1 MMTRSRMNRCA
12 AYVIGVACAMIP
24 AAFEARAEEVKL
36 DERVQASF
44 KAAHALEKEVI
55 WGDTPLLAVQHLG
68 RYKPLEAFSRESISA
83 MHGSSHLPELT
94 PLGSMFEWLFNR
106 EAYLDAP
113 LVKVKEA
120 GLRMQLVAHLPV
132 DAPQRIRILTTG
144 MMTPRELA
152 DQSVQLRLREL
163 GPRPEMGPAMGR
175 IRNAET
181 VANFL
186 ERIFNIV
193 PDPSGDAIAP
203 WHTPLETLGSLGPEV
218 WQAAGVSPRD
228 LEERLGRVGVISGM
242 SPAQAMSVMIPW
254 AKLSAAWKKRDATGV
269 NAALR
274 QLETALP
281 ALAPAGVYPSK
292 IQRQAEAIYY
302 QTWKFTFA
310 WVVYLLGAI
319 IGVWALVTP
328 WKTPRYISM
337 GLLLIAILL
346 HLVGIALRW
355 YIIGRIPVANMFEAI
370 VGAAWMGIVAA
381 FVLEWIYKRRVFAF
395 AANVAGFA
403 ALMIAQ
409 HVLPGSG
416 DISTIRA
423 ILDDVMLRIHTT
435 MIIASYALIFIG
447 GVIAVVYLF
456 GYYQHTAPGLSALAG
471 LIVAA
476 AGLVVMVA
484 EQAMFEASL
493 KEVTYS
499 GFVKHGLA
507 GYVAAGATI
516 MLCSLI
522 PVLIS
527 MRVHGFAHVVLAIPI
542 SVAATLMVGNHG
554 FVQGMQYTMIGGGL
568 GWSALAAAG
577 FFLGRNNLVRPA
589 AELAYSGGGAGRPR
603 GGRFEMQPVA
613 KLAGAGG
620 GALAVAGSSA
630 AIELFER
637 PILAGGMPGD
647 ERSNKLPDWLNA
659 FDWCHLIILN
669 LVFVLLFVGTIL
681 GAVWADYSWGRPWG
695 WDPKEV
701 FAMNTWIIYA
711 ILIHVRFV
719 VKQRGL
725 WTAWL
730 SVAGCLMMAF
740 NWCVVNFFIVGL
752 HSYA

>member
-1 MMTRSRMNRCA
+1 MIMNTRGVRWLVGALVVA
-12 AYVIGVACAMIP
+12 ASTVSLAWAGEI
-24 AAFEARAEEVKL
+24 EL
-36 DERVQASF
+36 DERVRSSL
-44 KAAHALEKEVI
+44 KSAHLLESDVV
-55 WGDTPLLAVQHLG
+55 WGDTRLLVVQHMG
-68 RYKPLEAFSRESISA
+68 RYKPLEAFARESMSA
-83 MHGSSHLPELT
+83 MHGSSQLPELT
-94 PLGSMFEWLFNR
+94 PLGSLFEWLFNR

-120 GLRMQLVAHLPV
+120 GLRVQLVAHLPT
-132 DAPQRIRILTTG
+132 DAPPRIRILTTG

-152 DQSVQLRLREL
+152 DQGVQLRLREL

-186 ERIFNIV
+186 ERIFNVV

-203 WHTPLETLGSLGPEV
+203 WHTPLETLASLGPEI
-218 WQAAGVSPRD
+218 WEAAGVSRGD
-228 LEERLGRVGVISGM
+228 LEQRLGRM
-242 SPAQAMSVMIPW
+242 SPIPGMTPEQATSVMIPW
-254 AKLSAAWKKRDATGV
+254 AKLSAAWKKRDAAGV

-274 QLETALP
+274 QLEISLP
-281 ALAPAGVYPSK
+281 ALAPPGVYPPK
-292 IQRQAEAIYY
+292 IQRQAETVYY
-302 QTWKFTFA
+302 QTQKFTFA
-310 WVVYLLGAI
+310 WLIYFAGAI

-337 GLLLIAILL
+337 ALLFIAILL
-346 HLVGIALRW
+346 HAVGIALRW

-370 VGAAWMGIVAA
+370 VASAWAGIVTA

-403 ALMIAQ
+403 SLIIAQ
-409 HVLPGSG
+409 YVLPGGG

-435 MIIASYALIFIG
+435 MIISSYALIFIG

-456 GYYQHTAPGLSALAG
+456 GYYQYTAPGRSAVAG
-471 LIVAA
+471 LVVAA
-476 AGLVVMVA
+476 AGVVVMVS
-484 EQAMFEASL
+484 EEFMFRASL
-493 KEVTYS
+493 QEVSYS

-507 GYVAAGATI
+507 GYFAAGATI

-527 MRVHGFAHVVLAIPI
+527 MRVPGFAHVVLAILI
-542 SVAATLMVGNHG
+542 STSATLMVGNHG
-554 FVQGMQYTMIGGGL
+554 FVQGMQYTMILGGV
-568 GWSALAAAG
+568 GWAILNAIGYLLMRA
-577 FFLGRNNLVRPA
+577 NLIRPA
-589 AELAYSGGGAGRPR
+589 AELTYSGTGLTQKRTA
-603 GGRFEMQPVA
+603 RFEMQPVTR
-613 KLAGAGG
+613 LASGG
-620 GALAVAGSSA
+620 GALALASSPGA
-630 AIELFER
+630 VEIFER

-647 ERSNKLPDWLNA
+647 ERSRKLPEWLNA

-669 LVFVLLFVGTIL
+669 LVFVLLFVGTVL

-719 VKQRGL
+719 VQQRGL